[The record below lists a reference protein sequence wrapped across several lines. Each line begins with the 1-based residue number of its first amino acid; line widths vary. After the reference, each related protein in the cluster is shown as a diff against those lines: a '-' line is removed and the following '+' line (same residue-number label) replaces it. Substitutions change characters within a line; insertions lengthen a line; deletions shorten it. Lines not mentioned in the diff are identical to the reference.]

1 MNNYWSTYV
10 QSTEELYYSR
20 AIKFRPEIMHRWV
33 DAMGIKNGQKLLEVG
48 CAGGVLSHSIKKFL
62 PDTDITGIDFDIG
75 HIEYAE
81 KKTAELG
88 LDCTFLT
95 GDACDLPFDD
105 NVFDVC
111 FSHTVVNFCEP
122 DKFFGEQ
129 HRVLKPG
136 GRMIIMC
143 VHNLSSAPEEWVPTE
158 DCEEKTLFDKL
169 WAEAAKNENSN
180 IRFYENRKE
189 KYFEYLR
196 LYGFR
201 DISVDVVSVIKYA
214 PDCDC
219 TSRELALAQIND
231 DRRAELSSAEKARQ
245 MASDALT
252 EREYRTLVDMINR
265 RYDKRIK
272 MYVDG
277 EKTYEFRVS
286 TTVLISGTK

>member
-20 AIKFRPEIMHRWV
+20 AIKFRPEVMYRWV
-33 DAMGIKNGQKLLEVG
+33 DVMGIKNGQKLLEVG

-75 HIEYAE
+75 HIEYAK

-88 LDCTFLT
+88 LDCTFLA
-95 GDACDLPFDD
+95 GDACDLPFED
-105 NVFDVC
+105 NTFDVC

-122 DKFFGEQ
+122 DNFFGEQ
-129 HRVLKPG
+129 YRVLKPG
-136 GRMIIMC
+136 GKMIIMC
-143 VHNLSSAPEEWVPTE
+143 VHNNSSAPEEWVPTDE
-158 DCEEKTLFDKL
+158 CEEKVLFDKL
-169 WAEAAKNENSN
+169 WMEAAKNENSN

-196 LYGFR
+196 LHGFR

-231 DRRAELSSAEKARQ
+231 DRCSELSSSAKAHRL
-245 MASDALT
+245 APNALT
-252 EREYRTLVDMINR
+252 DDEYSTLVEMINR
-265 RYDKRIK
+265 RYDKMIEK
-272 MYVDG
+272 YTNN
-277 EKTYEFRVS
+277 EKTYEFRVA
-286 TTVLISGTK
+286 TTVVISGTK